1 MKGLLITHEGVE
13 GSGKSTQHK
22 MNVVDLLDAGVDV
35 LFPPPREPGG
45 TEVGERIRDV
55 LLSSSSGSI
64 GDVTELLLF
73 EAARSQLIED
83 VIAPALNSGKTVV
96 LDRFFDST
104 TAYQGFGRGIDLT
117 KVSWL
122 NAFASRGIVPNLTF
136 VYDIDV
142 EEGLLRAT
150 RETADRLEAED
161 LAFHNLVRRGYLTL
175 ARMSPER
182 VIVIDASRSIEE
194 INRDVRRIT
203 LELIERSYNN
213 VR

>member
-22 MNVVDLLDAGVDV
+22 MNVDDLLNVGINI

-55 LLSSSSGSI
+55 LLNSPIGLVGSI
-64 GDVTELLLF
+64 TELLLF
-73 EAARSQLIED
+73 EAARGQLVED
-83 VIAPALNSGKTVV
+83 VIAPAINSGKTVV

-104 TAYQGFGRGIDLT
+104 TAYQGFGRDIDLA

-122 NAFASRGIVPNLTF
+122 NAFASRGIVPDLTF

-142 EEGLLRAT
+142 AEGLSRAT
-150 RETADRLEAED
+150 RENTDRLEAED
-161 LAFHNLVRRGYLTL
+161 LAFHNRIRMGYLNL
-175 ARMSPER
+175 AQMSPER
-182 VIVIDASRSIEE
+182 IVILDASREVEE

-203 LELIERSYNN
+203 LELIERSHNDIW
-213 VR
+213 